1 MNIKLYCAEMHSLKT
16 ALAFIQGKA
25 DEMDFIR
32 AENEL
37 DNLKEELGC
46 L

>member
-16 ALAFIQGKA
+16 ALAFIQGEV
-25 DEMDFIR
+25 DEIDFIR

-37 DNLKEELGC
+37 DKLKEELGC